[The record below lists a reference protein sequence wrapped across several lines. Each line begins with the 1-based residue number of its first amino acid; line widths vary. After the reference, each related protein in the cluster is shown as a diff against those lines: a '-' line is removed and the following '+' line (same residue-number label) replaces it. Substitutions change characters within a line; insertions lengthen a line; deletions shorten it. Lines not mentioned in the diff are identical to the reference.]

1 METATTTRRE
11 RVFYC
16 RLHSHIFALWWAVWG
31 RRNPRRWFPGY
42 ANPAQFTTLLIGISG
57 GDYSETTEGVAMTT
71 QLSFH
76 DHNFSVVTH
85 KNQIWLTASDI
96 AAALQYADD
105 KSVLRIHTRHA
116 DEFTDGMASV
126 VNLTTRGV
134 QRENRVFSLRGAH
147 LIAMFARTPVAKEFR
162 KWVLDILDKEVVEPL
177 QQVSQASV
185 SQNYAV
191 ITYFENSLPVACHP
205 LMPGEVVMNPD
216 SCLEH
221 VIRSGYVVMPC
232 DEAEKFTLGEIQK
245 MIAIARQA
253 RDRWLQ
259 H

>member
-1 METATTTRRE
+1 
-11 RVFYC
+11 
-16 RLHSHIFALWWAVWG
+16 
-31 RRNPRRWFPGY
+31 
-42 ANPAQFTTLLIGISG
+42 
-57 GDYSETTEGVAMTT
+57 MTT

-85 KNQIWLTASDI
+85 KNQIWLTATDI

-162 KWVLDILDKEVVEPL
+162 KWVLDILDKEVVEPVH
-177 QQVSQASV
+177 QVSQASAR
-185 SQNYAV
+185 QNYAV
-191 ITYFENSLPVACHP
+191 ITYFENGLPVACHP

-216 SCLEH
+216 ACLEH
-221 VIRSGYVVMPC
+221 VMRCGFVVIPAAEVGKMTIDELNHMVSRIKQVRS
-232 DEAEKFTLGEIQK
+232 
-245 MIAIARQA
+245 
-253 RDRWLQ
+253 

>member
-1 METATTTRRE
+1 
-11 RVFYC
+11 
-16 RLHSHIFALWWAVWG
+16 
-31 RRNPRRWFPGY
+31 
-42 ANPAQFTTLLIGISG
+42 
-57 GDYSETTEGVAMTT
+57 MTT

-85 KNQIWLTASDI
+85 NNQIWLTATDI
-96 AAALQYADD
+96 AAALEYADD

-162 KWVLDILDKEVVEPL
+162 KWVLDILDKEILEPVH
-177 QQVSQASV
+177 QGSQAAAR
-185 SQNYAV
+185 QNYAV
-191 ITYFENSLPVACHP
+191 ITYFENCLPVACHP

-232 DEAEKFTLGEIQK
+232 DEAEKFTLGEIQE
-245 MIAIARQA
+245 MIAKARRA

-259 H
+259 P